1 MPIRPIIRP
10 SKIYVLSEFASKE
23 SDLSQQP
30 LASPAEKEFIKI
42 LSDVGISEV
51 DCSFSSVLLERPP
64 SDKLENHY
72 VNKATAGYNYPPPL
86 AMGKYLKPSLLHNR
100 ERVYEEIALAKPNLI
115 VCLGNLASWAIL
127 DKSGVGSLRGTI
139 LASNCGK
146 TMATYSPV
154 SFQAQW
160 ELRHTVVMD
169 MFKAK
174 REMNHPEIVYDEVK
188 VWLNP
193 SLQDMAEF
201 YKLAQT
207 KAAISYDIETFPN
220 QKQIRCV
227 GFGIGG
233 LSIVV
238 PFLDKRKPDYNYW
251 QNLGDEIQAWNFV
264 RAMLALPC
272 AKITQNGMYDMT
284 WLWKIIG
291 MTPAGSCEDTM
302 LFHHSLYP
310 EMVKGLDFL
319 GSIYCNLPP
328 WKTLHRRGEF
338 NKKDD

>member
-1 MPIRPIIRP
+1 MPIRPIIRT

-23 SDLSQQP
+23 SDFSGQP
-30 LASPAEKEFIKI
+30 LASLAEKEFFKI
-42 LSDVGISEV
+42 LADVGISQSE
-51 DCSFSSVLLERPP
+51 CSFSSVLLERPP
-64 SDKLENHY
+64 ADKLENHF
-72 VNKATAGYNYPPPL
+72 VNKATAGYNYPPPY
-86 AMGKYLKPSLLHNR
+86 AMGKYLKPALLHNR
-100 ERVYEEIALAKPNLI
+100 ERVYEEIAQVKPNLI
-115 VCLGNLASWAIL
+115 ICLGNLSAWTIL
-127 DKSGVGSLRGTI
+127 DKTGVGGLRGTI
-139 LASNCGK
+139 LSSPYGK
-146 TMATYSPV
+146 TLATYSPI

-174 REMNHPEIVYDEVK
+174 REMNTPDIIYDEVK

-193 SLQDMAEF
+193 SLQNMAEF
-201 YKLAQT
+201 YQLA
-207 KAAISYDIETFPN
+207 KEKSIISYDIETFPA

-238 PFLDKRKPDYNYW
+238 PFLDKTKPDYNYW
-251 QNLGDEIQAWNFV
+251 QNPNDEIQAWAFV
-264 RAMLALPC
+264 RAMLSLPC
-272 AKITQNGMYDMT
+272 KKVTQNGMYDIT

-291 MTPAGSCEDTM
+291 MTPAGDCEDTM

-310 EMVKGLDFL
+310 EMTKGLDFL